1 MKKGAGFTLAETL
14 TVMMLIAVLGSI
26 TIPPLARMR
35 EAASVDSGRSQVTA
49 ALWLS
54 RSVGTQWGRTAVLSI
69 DTLSDILTVRVD
81 TSGLMGS
88 ADSVVVRE
96 FRLGEELRIDLGAD
110 RSALCFN
117 SRGIGVTSGSCP
129 ALGAVITVTRN
140 GRVDSVRVNS
150 AGRVW

>member
-1 MKKGAGFTLAETL
+1 MKKRAGFTLAETV
-14 TVMMLIAVLGSI
+14 TAVMIIAVLGVI
-26 TIPPLARMR
+26 AIPPLARMR
-35 EAASVDSGRSQVTA
+35 ETASLDSGRSQVTA

-69 DTLSDILTVRVD
+69 DTLEDVLTVRVD
-81 TSGLMGS
+81 TSGLMGT

-96 FRLGEELRIDLGAD
+96 FRLGENLGIDLGAD

-117 SRGIGVTSGSCP
+117 SRGIGVTSTSCP
-129 ALGAVITVTRN
+129 ALGAIITVSKN
-140 GRVDSVRVNS
+140 GRTDSVRVNS

>member
-1 MKKGAGFTLAETL
+1 MNRRAGFTLAETL
-14 TVMMLIAVLGSI
+14 TVVILIAVLGSI
-26 TIPPLARMR
+26 TIPPLAHMR

-54 RSVGTQWGRTAVLSI
+54 RSVGTQWGRTVVLSI
-69 DTLSDILTVRVD
+69 DTLADVLTVRVD
-81 TSGLMGS
+81 TSGLMGT

-96 FRLGEELRIDLGAD
+96 FRLGEELGVDLGAD

-117 SRGIGVTSGSCP
+117 SRGIGVTSGACP
-129 ALGAVITVTRN
+129 SLGAVITVTRKN
-140 GRVDSVRVNS
+140 RVDSVRVNS

>member
-1 MKKGAGFTLAETL
+1 MKKAAGFTLAETL
-14 TVMMLIAVLGSI
+14 TVVMLIAVLGSI
-26 TIPPLARMR
+26 AIPPLARMR

-54 RSVGTQWGRTAVLSI
+54 RSVGTRWGRTAVLTI
-69 DTLSDILTVRVD
+69 DTLDDVLTVRVD
-81 TSGLMGS
+81 TSGLMGT

-96 FRLGEELRIDLGAD
+96 FRLGDDLDIDLGSD

-117 SRGIGVTSGSCP
+117 SRGIGVTSSSCP
-129 ALGAVITVTRN
+129 ALGALITVTRN
-140 GRVDSVRVNS
+140 GRIDSVRVNS

>member
-1 MKKGAGFTLAETL
+1 MKNRAGFTLAETL
-14 TVMMLIAVLGSI
+14 TVVMLIAVLGAI
-26 TIPPLARMR
+26 AIPPLVRMR

-54 RSVGTQWGRTAVLSI
+54 RSVGTRWGRTAVLTI
-69 DTLSDILTVRVD
+69 DTLDDVLTVRVD
-81 TSGLMGS
+81 TSGLMGT

-96 FRLGEELRIDLGAD
+96 FRLGDDLDIDLGSD

-117 SRGIGVTSGSCP
+117 SRGIGVTSSSCP
-129 ALGAVITVTRN
+129 ALGALITVTRN
-140 GRVDSVRVNS
+140 GRIDSVRVNS